1 MAMTVNPWAFA
12 ADIIKPHD
20 DKWKPLV
27 HQLPPNDDYFV
38 FAIIGGRGCGKTA
51 TLSRML
57 HEHAMGPPCLPHVK
71 GGHWIGIIAPTI
83 GDAVTSVVDGPS
95 GLRCHDPGLKLRQT
109 VGGTKVTWS
118 NGAEAK
124 IFGAHTPDDVERL
137 RSGGNRCY
145 VAAEELSSWRYL
157 NECWQHMRYG
167 LRVGPHP
174 RVMVATTPKTRPLI
188 KKLFK
193 DSKDPKNRI
202 VIKHATTNDNPHLPD
217 NIKEELYRDYAG
229 TRLGRQ
235 ELEGLLIEDVQGA
248 LWSSELIDQYRLR
261 YDDIPDKFDQ
271 VVVAVDP
278 QAKLLSDVTGIIV
291 VGIKNRWTE
300 PGIMRPD
307 QAHGFVLGDY
317 SIGGRPEVWAKSV
330 KRAYRDFRANYVV
343 AEVNNGGEM
352 VKSTIHTADPTLPV
366 TDVWASRGKAI
377 RAEPV
382 SYLYEQGRI
391 HHVGDFPQ
399 LEDNM
404 TSWDAS
410 DPPTD
415 WSPDRM
421 DAMVWGFSKTL
432 VSNAMMSNS
441 QVNDKRLE
449 GRR

>member
-1 MAMTVNPWAFA
+1 
-12 ADIIKPHD
+12 
-20 DKWKPLV
+20 
-27 HQLPPNDDYFV
+27 
-38 FAIIGGRGCGKTA
+38 
-51 TLSRML
+51 
-57 HEHAMGPPCLPHVK
+57 
-71 GGHWIGIIAPTI
+71 
-83 GDAVTSVVDGPS
+83 
-95 GLRCHDPGLKLRQT
+95 
-109 VGGTKVTWS
+109 
-118 NGAEAK
+118 
-124 IFGAHTPDDVERL
+124 
-137 RSGGNRCY
+137 
-145 VAAEELSSWRYL
+145 
-157 NECWQHMRYG
+157 
-167 LRVGPHP
+167 
-174 RVMVATTPKTRPLI
+174 MVATTPKTRPLI